1 MVAQPLLSG
10 RSWRRLWVLLL
21 VMLAQ
26 PAAWA
31 EPPPI
36 AAPLPAP
43 FDRKVY
49 AAQEPLPDG
58 VVAESVLEHE
68 GLRYR
73 CPQPTFDRTRCVART
88 GLLAAWSGQ
97 VGARQQHVAVEASVV
112 APVSAARD
120 EAWVRA
126 LWRGEDARSVH
137 VFRQAGKRIAESQ
150 VQWGGRE
157 QDPMWMLSRYV
168 EREGYILHLVIRV
181 PGVPSPALIAAL
193 RRSFI
198 DVPSTAATPVAASP
212 VAASPGAATPGA
224 ASPGAASPGAAT
236 PVAPVARQGK
246 LWPFHRWSRA
256 EAVRF
261 NEFPMRPAVP
271 LYACSDRGL
280 SPHIVE
286 RIPIS
291 LPLAQRAVELLQRT
305 RGAVEVSKCPFPRH
319 AVILYDGD
327 VPVASI
333 NVCFSCGDILVW
345 PKWDAVPEPDW
356 DHMTNAARA
365 AHAAAQKA
373 AMSAYEQTFPRWKSY
388 FRDLIGFPIVAKYP

>member
-1 MVAQPLLSG
+1 MWAQPLLSG
-10 RSWRRLWVLLL
+10 RGWRRLWVLLL
-21 VMLAQ
+21 VMLGQ

-49 AAQEPLPDG
+49 EAQEPLPDG

-73 CPQPTFDRTRCVART
+73 CPQPTFDRARCVART
-88 GLLAAWSGQ
+88 GLVAAWSGQ
-97 VGARQQHVAVEASVV
+97 VGARQQHVDVEVSVL
-112 APVSAARD
+112 APVPATRD

-126 LWRGEDARSVH
+126 LWRGGDARSVH

-157 QDPMWMLSRYV
+157 QDPMWMLKRYV
-168 EREGYILHLVIRV
+168 EREGYVLHLVIRV
-181 PGVPSPALIAAL
+181 PGVPNAALIAAL

-198 DVPSTAATPVAASP
+198 DVPAAAGTPAAVTPAAATPTAATPA
-212 VAASPGAATPGA
+212 
-224 ASPGAASPGAAT
+224 
-236 PVAPVARQGK
+236 APVARQGK

-261 NEFPMRPAVP
+261 NEFPLRPAVP

-291 LPLAQRAVELLQRT
+291 LALAQRAVELLQRT

-365 AHAAAQKA
+365 AYEAAQKA
-373 AMSAYEQTFPRWKSY
+373 AMSAYEQTFPLWKTY